1 MSTSSLARARVS
13 SGGSAAHLIRVRVR
27 VRDRVGVRVELGRVG
42 GARRA
47 QVLVVRG
54 LLHDDDGAA
63 CVEIKLAQA
72 SASWLSS
79 SREAPPSARS
89 RLTRLP

>member
-13 SGGSAAHLIRVRVR
+13 SGGSAAHLIRVRVRVR

-63 CVEIKLAQA
+63 CVG
-72 SASWLSS
+72 
-79 SREAPPSARS
+79 SRACMAGPRGPSG
-89 RLTRLP
+89 